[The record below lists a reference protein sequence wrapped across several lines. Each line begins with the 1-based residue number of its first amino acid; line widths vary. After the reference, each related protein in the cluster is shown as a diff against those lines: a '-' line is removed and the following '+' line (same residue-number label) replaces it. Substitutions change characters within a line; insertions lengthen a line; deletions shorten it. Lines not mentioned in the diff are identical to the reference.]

1 MNEKIDMRYLS
12 AEEIELMRKQ
22 VIRQRSQGL
31 RNAEVS
37 KNTGINEWT
46 TSKIWNNYLRIGEA
60 SIKVQKSGRKVGL
73 AGNKLT
79 AEQETEIRNVIVS
92 EPPHTVGLAGDL
104 WTRQSIVEYIKK
116 TYNVSYKIDSIS
128 KLTKKWG
135 LSSQRPVKRAY
146 KQDEKK

>member
-1 MNEKIDMRYLS
+1 MIEKVDMRYLS
-12 AEEIELMRKQ
+12 ADEIELLRKQ
-22 VIRQRSQGL
+22 VLRQRSTGVS
-31 RNAEVS
+31 NAEVS
-37 KNTGINEWT
+37 KNTGINQYT
-46 TSKIWNNYLRIGEA
+46 TSKIWNSYLRIGEA

-79 AEQETEIRNVIVS
+79 AEQEAEIRNVILS
-92 EPPHTVGLAGDL
+92 QPPHTVGLVGDL
-104 WTRQSIVEYIKK
+104 WTRQCIVEYIKK
-116 TYNVSYKIDSIS
+116 KYNVEYKIDSIS

>member
-1 MNEKIDMRYLS
+1 MEEKIDMRYLS
-12 AEEIELMRKQ
+12 AEEIELLRKQ
-22 VIRQRSQGL
+22 VIRQRKQGL
-31 RNAEVS
+31 SNAEVS
-37 KNTGINEWT
+37 RNTGINQYT
-46 TSKIWNNYLRIGEA
+46 ASRIWNEYLRLGEA

-79 AEQETEIRNVIVS
+79 AEQEAEIRNVILS
-92 EPPHTVGLAGDL
+92 QPPYTVGLVGDL
-104 WTRQSIVEYIKK
+104 WTRRCVMEYIKK
-116 TYNVSYKIDSIS
+116 MYKVEYKVDSIS